1 MQKVVMWISILAVIA
16 FAILNLAYTGPE
28 PDAVYPMVNRGIEWT
43 YAGK

>member
-16 FAILNLAYTGPE
+16 LAILNLAWEWPK
-28 PDAVYPMVNRGIEWT
+28 PDAVYPMVNKGIEWT